1 MKNFDTNKILETK
14 IRIYQSNFIEELKDY
29 FERHNFRNKNEFYL
43 YLLRE
48 GLTASQKL
56 DEDAEYYYKHSL
68 DLHER
73 ITNMENT
80 IKDFSKAYH
89 SLERDYFTKMSE
101 NQALLLRLYS
111 AFFRTHEDINRE
123 YYDLGIYD
131 FIPAEMKIK
140 RHEIEDY
147 FKKKHGVG
155 KMQEVDLFQD
165 ENEEKDEDID

>member
-1 MKNFDTNKILETK
+1 MKNIDTNKMFETK
-14 IRIYQSNFIEELKDY
+14 IRIYHPHFLEELKDY
-29 FERHNFRNKNEFYL
+29 YERHNFRNRNEFFL

-48 GLTASQKL
+48 GLTSSQKL

-73 ITNMENT
+73 ITKMENN
-80 IKDFSKAYH
+80 IKNLGNLYYEY
-89 SLERDYFTKMSE
+89 ERDLHTKLSE

-111 AFFRTHEDINRE
+111 AFFRAHEDINRE

-155 KMQEVDLFQD
+155 KMQEVDLFQE
-165 ENEEKDEDID
+165 ENDEKDEDID

>member
-29 FERHNFRNKNEFYL
+29 FEKHKFRNKNEFYL

-48 GLTASQKL
+48 GLTASQKI

-111 AFFRTHEDINRE
+111 AFFRAHNNIDRDL
-123 YYDLGIYD
+123 YDKGVFD
-131 FIPAEMKIK
+131 SVPAQMKIK
-140 RHEIEDY
+140 RHMIEDF
-147 FKKKHGVG
+147 FKERHGVN
-155 KMQEVDLFQD
+155 KMQDVDLFQD
-165 ENEEKDEDID
+165 ENYKNDEGAD